1 MEMEVEA
8 VASNLNLAGRKPV
21 VVSAMNGYLLYIV
34 VGVVLV
40 VVGAIVYGFHHRL
53 QKKEEEQ
60 RASIKQVVASDA
72 APSTR
77 QATHYDGAPLSTVNG
92 IPMQPGTN
100 MPGLHP
106 SAVQNAVSGTTKALG
121 DAVRTDMHPFPAGQG
136 MAGQNAQPTQ
146 QTMPPTAASTS
157 YSAPPPAQPE
167 VNPIQTVRQNRAA
180 RDYERRMAAFDAP
193 TGAAQP
199 TNGIAGSPADP
210 LQADMARLAALS
222 SNPAPFPTGPMPS
235 PLPSGGGSG
244 LRTEEDPNGQAGKRS
259 FQSSGEGD
267 YVTTTRLAPVSPWVV
282 GRGEVI
288 PAGLPNAIVSDLP
301 GDIVAEVKRDVL
313 DSPTHRFVL
322 IPAGSLL
329 AGEYNSAVTYGQGRA
344 QVVWTYLR
352 FPDGTYVDLPKFVG
366 HSADGATGLKDQTD
380 NHLKRLIGGVAMS
393 ALFSAG
399 IQISQNRTTGTNS
412 TLAYPSNAQIGA
424 AAAAQQAA
432 EVGQEITSR
441 NLNIQPTL
449 KIRPGDIFAVSVT
462 KSIVFPGPYEPQL
475 LGSGGPK

>member
-1 MEMEVEA
+1 M
-8 VASNLNLAGRKPV
+8 SAGW
-21 VVSAMNGYLLYIV
+21 
-34 VGVVLV
+34 
-40 VVGAIVYGFHHRL
+40 
-53 QKKEEEQ
+53 Q
-60 RASIKQVVASDA
+60 
-72 APSTR
+72 
-77 QATHYDGAPLSTVNG
+77 PL
-92 IPMQPGTN
+92 
-100 MPGLHP
+100 
-106 SAVQNAVSGTTKALG
+106 
-121 DAVRTDMHPFPAGQG
+121 
-136 MAGQNAQPTQ
+136 
-146 QTMPPTAASTS
+146 
-157 YSAPPPAQPE
+157 
-167 VNPIQTVRQNRAA
+167 
-180 RDYERRMAAFDAP
+180 DAP
-193 TGAAQP
+193 TGAAAA
-199 TNGIAGSPADP
+199 NVSSSPVDP

-222 SNPAPFPTGPMPS
+222 GNPAPFPAGSMPS
-235 PLPSGGGSG
+235 PLPPGGGPG
-244 LRTEEDPNGQAGKRS
+244 LRIEEDPNGQGSKRS

-267 YVTTTRLAPVSPWVV
+267 YVATTRQAPVSPWVV
-282 GRGEVI
+282 ERGEVI

-399 IQISQNRTTGTNS
+399 IQISQNRTTGANS

-432 EVGQEITSR
+432 EVGQQITSR
-441 NLNIQPTL
+441 NLSIQPTL

-462 KSIVFPGPYEPQL
+462 KSIVFPGPYERQL
-475 LGSGGPK
+475 PGGQK

>member
-1 MEMEVEA
+1 
-8 VASNLNLAGRKPV
+8 

-34 VGVVLV
+34 VGVGLIL
-40 VVGAIVYGFHHRL
+40 VGAVVYGWHHRL
-53 QKKEEEQ
+53 QKKEDDE
-60 RASIKQVVASDA
+60 RASVTHVVASDA
-72 APSTR
+72 AASTR
-77 QATHYDGAPLSTVNG
+77 QALHYDGAPLSTIGG
-92 IPMQPGTN
+92 IPAQPGTN
-100 MPGLHP
+100 MPGLPP
-106 SAVQNAVSGTTKALG
+106 SGVQNAAGGAAKALG
-121 DAVRTDMHPFPAGQG
+121 AAVRTDMHPFPAGQTAPG
-136 MAGQNAQPTQ
+136 NQPPPQPLPAAPPAPPTQ
-146 QTMPPTAASTS
+146 S
-157 YSAPPPAQPE
+157 E
-167 VNPIQTVRQNRAA
+167 VNPVQTARQNRAA

-193 TGAAQP
+193 TGALAP
-199 TNGIAGSPADP
+199 ANTSPSPIDP

-222 SNPAPFPTGPMPS
+222 SNPAAFPTGPMPS
-235 PLPSGGGSG
+235 PLPPGGGPS
-244 LRTEEDPNGQAGKRS
+244 LRTEDDPNGQAGKRS
-259 FQSSGEGD
+259 FQSSGDGD
-267 YVTTTRLAPVSPWVV
+267 YVTTTRQAPVSPWVV
-282 GRGEVI
+282 ERGEVI

-380 NHLKRLIGGVAMS
+380 NHLKRLIGGVALS

-399 IQISQNRTTGTNS
+399 IQISQNRTSGANS

-432 EVGQEITSR
+432 EVGQQITSR
-441 NLNIQPTL
+441 SLSIQPTL
-449 KIRPGDIFAVSVT
+449 KIRPGDIFAVSVMR
-462 KSIVFPGPYEPQL
+462 SIVFPGPYEPQL
-475 LGSGGPK
+475 QGGQK